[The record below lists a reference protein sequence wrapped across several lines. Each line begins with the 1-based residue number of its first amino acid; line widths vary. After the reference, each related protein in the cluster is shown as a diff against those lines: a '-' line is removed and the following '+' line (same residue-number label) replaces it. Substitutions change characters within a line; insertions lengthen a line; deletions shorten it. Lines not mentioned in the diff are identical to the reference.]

1 MNNYKGIKYIYYKNF
16 NTNNQLYEV
25 CKKTAK
31 NCKLLQN
38 YVKYLPDS

>member
-1 MNNYKGIKYIYYKNF
+1 MNTYIHYKIF

-25 CKKTAK
+25 CKKKAAK

-38 YVKYLPDS
+38 YIEYLPDS